1 MPKLEP
7 QADLIFE
14 SLSSQLDL
22 FQDTLFEVTDAHW
35 DAEKLSRESATKFD
49 ALYKKLVASAQ
60 DLVVLAK
67 STDKEAAKAEKAEK
81 AEKLGARRTAQTE
94 VLGTIIVRRL
104 LADDSDQQDEDYQA
118 EERDV
123 VKAEAGLSLE
133 QRAKVVVDY
142 LGGYVQS
149 GTKLDA
155 ESQVFTEGLVYKTEW
170 QDFEDSPR
178 YPVARRTDPWIWECL
193 ELELEAMPEDLQKA
207 VHKELGAQGM
217 LK

>member
-1 MPKLEP
+1 MLKLEP
-7 QADLIFE
+7 QADLVFE

-49 ALYKKLVASAQ
+49 SLYKKLVASAQ

-67 STDKEAAKAEKAEK
+67 SIDKQVVKAEKAEK

-94 VLGTIIVRRL
+94 VLGTIVVRRL
-104 LADDSDQQDEDYQA
+104 LVDDSDQQDEDYQA

-155 ESQVFTEGLVYKTEW
+155 ESQVFTEGMVYKTEW
-170 QDFEDSPR
+170 QDFEDSLR
-178 YPVARRTDPWIWECL
+178 YPVVPRTDPWTWECL
-193 ELELEAMPEDLQKA
+193 ELELEAIPEDLQKA
-207 VHKELGAQGM
+207 VYEELGAQGM